1 MINEIK
7 ETLISLGA
15 SNVSGSSI
23 KEILKSG
30 LGSITGDTITGN
42 TLNEVFDSFNNQHAC
57 KVVFDVVP
65 DGVAIVVKSG
75 SNVIAAYSAGVYYLK
90 EGAYTYTAT
99 LVGYVTKADQALSII
114 TAEIGTTKA
123 VEVELVEDTCE
134 VTFATTPVGAT
145 VVVKEGEEVVAA
157 TSGKVY
163 DLEIGDYTYS
173 VTADGYDTITD
184 AALSIVLADI
194 ADTKTVTV
202 ELEESTCVVTFAPI
216 DSVSS
221 EPITGATIVVK
232 LGETTILAEVDG
244 TYKLVADTYAYDI
257 SADLYTSQ
265 TAVELIISAGDVS
278 TGTKTIA
285 TQLVLAG

>member
-1 MINEIK
+1 MISELK

-15 SNVSGSSI
+15 SDVSGSTI
-23 KEILKSG
+23 KAVLKAG
-30 LGSITGDTITGN
+30 LGSITGDTLEGN
-42 TLNEVFDSFNNQHAC
+42 TVNSVLESFSNQHAC
-57 KVVFDVVP
+57 KVEFSSVP
-65 DGVAIVVKSG
+65 EGATIVLKSG
-75 SNVIAAYSAGVYYLK
+75 SNVITAYSAGVYYLK

-134 VTFATTPVGAT
+134 VTFATTPVGAV
-145 VVVKEGEEVVAA
+145 VVVKEGETVIDA

-232 LGETTILAEVDG
+232 LGETTIPAEVDG